1 MSVYSKKSKTFDFL
15 IVGAG
20 FSGLVAAER
29 LCTQHGKRCLVVD
42 KRDHIGGNA
51 HDCYDEHGVLIH
63 PYGPHYFR
71 TNSDEILTYLSQFTE
86 WIPGNY
92 KVQVHRDGRYW
103 SFPINLKTFEQ
114 YIGRESTT
122 GEMEA
127 WLAEKRIDFETVT
140 NSEQAVLSQ
149 VGREWYEMFFEGYT
163 LKQWKRHPRELS
175 ASVCNRIPVRTNRDD
190 RYFNDKHQCLP
201 KHGYHMLFKN
211 IVKACGD
218 QLELRLKT
226 DYKAIL
232 ADQSIQW
239 NHMIFTGPIDA
250 YFDYKFGSLP
260 YRSLRF
266 EHEHYSA
273 EALWEIEDSRSK
285 IEGNQPSSISHLPST
300 SRPAAASPNSH
311 LLSSSGSATPS
322 SGLTY
327 QSCVQVNYPSEAVPY
342 TRCVE
347 AKHITGQQ
355 IDGTTIVKEFPDDFE
370 IGKEPYY
377 PIPAKDAQALYKQY
391 ATEADKLDKV
401 SFIGRLGTYQYY
413 NMDQVVG
420 MALKFAQRLNSS
432 AIRH

>member
-1 MSVYSKKSKTFDFL
+1 MYDFL
-15 IVGAG
+15 IIGAG

-29 LCTQHGKRCLVVD
+29 LCTQHNKRCLVVE

-51 HDCYDEHGVLIH
+51 HDCYDAHGVLIH

-71 TNSDEILTYLSQFTE
+71 TNSDLIFEYLSQFTE

-92 KVQVHRDGRYW
+92 KVQVYRDERFW

-122 GEMEA
+122 EEMEA
-127 WLAEKRIDFETVT
+127 WLAEQAVTFESVT
-140 NSEQAVLSQ
+140 NSEEAVLSK
-149 VGREWYEMFFEGYT
+149 VGQAWYKMFFEGYT
-163 LKQWKRHPRELS
+163 KKHWARHPRELS

-201 KHGYHMLFKN
+201 KHGYHTLFDN

-218 QLELRLKT
+218 RLEIRLNT
-226 DYKAIL
+226 DYKDVLNDSPIEW
-232 ADQSIQW
+232 S
-239 NHMIFTGPIDA
+239 HMIFTGPIDA
-250 YFDYKFGSLP
+250 YFDYKFGPLP

-273 EALWEIEDSRSK
+273 TALRDIEDRRSK
-285 IEGNQPSSISHLPST
+285 IEGKTSNSSSHLPSSISKPQSGGI
-300 SRPAAASPNSH
+300 SH
-311 LLSSSGSATPS
+311 FQPV
-322 SGLTY
+322 
-327 QSCVQVNYPSEAVPY
+327 VQINFPTENIPY

-355 IDGTTIVKEFPDDFE
+355 IDGTTIVRECPEDFE
-370 IGKEPYY
+370 VGKEPYY

-391 ATEADKLDKV
+391 ATEADKHDKV

-420 MALKFAQRLNSS
+420 MALKFVEKLRFQ
-432 AIRH
+432 